1 MKNANLTSL
10 DTDQI
15 IKRKFDEQLDAD
27 RVVLVGQDFSI
38 DSDKIAE
45 AVREGLS
52 KIEFKSVDQT
62 QPRVENSAPI
72 QTIKENVFIPQIQVV
87 EIEKQVFIPQIEYKT
102 IEIPVIT
109 EKVITVDR
117 PIIIKEI
124 EFRDVVKER
133 YYPFVMKA
141 SAVIQA
147 IAVIALIIINLLKK

>member
-52 KIEFKSVDQT
+52 KIEFKSVDKT